1 MKSDRLFRWVR
12 AATKAERQ
20 AVADSVGI
28 GSKYLEDM
36 ARWLKTGK
44 RCFPHDTA
52 DRIADAITSVN
63 ARAGDGGLPLVEWEH
78 LTDPCD
84 CSRCSKAAL

>member
-20 AVADSVGI
+20 LVADNVGI

-36 ARWLKTGK
+36 ARWLKVGQ

-52 DRIADAITSVN
+52 DRIAEAIAAVN

-78 LTDPCD
+78 LTEPCG
-84 CSRCSKAAL
+84 CSRCSKSVL